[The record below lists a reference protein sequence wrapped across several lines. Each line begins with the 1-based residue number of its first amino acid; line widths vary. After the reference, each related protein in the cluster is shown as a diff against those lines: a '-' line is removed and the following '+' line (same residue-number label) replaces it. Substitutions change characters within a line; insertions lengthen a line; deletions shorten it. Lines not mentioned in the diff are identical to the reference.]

1 MKIDKLTLKNFK
13 FFYGEKTLN
22 FEGKNILLYGENGSG
37 KSSIYWALYTLLN
50 NAKSLDNTKIQSYFT
65 HGNEKRLLNRYM
77 QDTETGEVSIELDN
91 AQNYIISADPTQ
103 ININKQNDTT
113 IKEANIASDF
123 ISYKLLSK
131 LYEFKHGDSIDLFE
145 LFETDIFDYMPYSR
159 TQTYGEAWKT
169 LKREESNPPS
179 KNSWQY
185 RQFTG
190 KVTRFNDAFKD
201 FIESIK
207 QDIDDLLVD
216 YFSRS
221 YEVIINYR
229 DTYYYDT
236 PRLRKDRKIKSP
248 QILITIKLTAD
259 GLSDRNSKVSQP
271 HTFLNEAKLTAIALS
286 IRLAILRKR
295 LAGEDI
301 LKILVLDDLLI
312 SLDMSNRDIV
322 VNMLLEDEYLQD
334 YQIIMLTHDRAFYER
349 SKQIF
354 DYKAKGEWKY
364 FEMYVDRDENIEF
377 PFIKEHDSDYGNLAI
392 AKEHFANKDY
402 PACANYLRKEVEK
415 QFDTYL
421 QLDNLDAKINLA
433 KLKENSSI
441 VMDVAKELRNLLKV
455 LRQFENCERMPVNIQ
470 AQKCKEF
477 SEQVISSIE
486 TITNYIDSKMHFE
499 EFEDV
504 KLILKSILHPQSHSD
519 VTKPLYKKELEDAI
533 ELMDE
538 FETILENRTI

>member
-22 FEGKNILLYGENGSG
+22 FENKNVLLYGENGSG
-37 KSSIYWALYTLLN
+37 KSSIYWSLYTLLN
-50 NAKSLDNTKIQSYFT
+50 NAKSPDTKIQSYFT

-123 ISYKLLSK
+123 ISYKLLSA
-131 LYEFKHGDSIDLFE
+131 LYDFKHGDNIDLFE
-145 LFETDIFDYMPYSR
+145 LFESDIFDYMPYS
-159 TQTYGEAWKT
+159 TTLTYADEWKV
-169 LKREESNPPS
+169 LKRVENNPPR
-179 KNSWQY
+179 KNSWAY
-185 RQFTG
+185 SHFIGRVEQF
-190 KVTRFNDAFKD
+190 NNAFKD

-207 QDIDDLLVD
+207 QDIDDLLAN
-216 YFSRS
+216 YFSTS

-229 DTYYYDT
+229 DTYYNDT
-236 PRLRKDRKIKSP
+236 HRLRKDRKIKLP

-295 LAGEDI
+295 VAGDDI

-354 DYKAKGEWKY
+354 DYKAKGKWKY
-364 FEMYVDRDENIEF
+364 FEMYVDRDENMEF
-377 PFIKEHDSDYGNLAI
+377 PFIKEHDSDYGNLTI

-415 QFDTYL
+415 QFDIYL

-441 VMDVAKELRNLLKV
+441 VMDIAKELKKLLRV
-455 LRQFENCERMPVNIQ
+455 LKQFENCERMPVAIQ

-477 SEQVISSIE
+477 SEQVITSIE
-486 TITNYIDSKMHFE
+486 SMTDYIDNKMHFE

-519 VTKPLYKKELEDAI
+519 VTKPLYKKELEEAI
-533 ELMDE
+533 QLMDE
-538 FETILENRTI
+538 FETILEDRTI